1 MTEARSAVDHL
12 TFWMTEKRNIIKMSV
27 SRMKPITG
35 RRNAYNHKDPMVK
48 LNLNRISPDR
58 GGLSFAEGIFSK
70 MLAMVR
76 MNIKAPMIKGMK
88 PGPGSCNDPR
98 LN

>member
-1 MTEARSAVDHL
+1 
-12 TFWMTEKRNIIKMSV
+12 MTEKRNIIRMSV
-27 SRMKPITG
+27 SGMKPITG
-35 RRNAYNHKDPMVK
+35 RRNAYSHKDPMVSPS
-48 LNLNRISPDR
+48 LNMIVPDR
-58 GGLSFAEGIFSK
+58 GGLSFGEGVFSK

-76 MNIKAPMIKGMK
+76 MNINAPMIKGMK